1 MDRRTHTLGRRGST
15 LVALAVAAL
24 ATALLPATGSA
35 LTTASRPV
43 VKTAMNAT
51 LGQTILVNRRGLT
64 LYHLTAER
72 PGKFICTDRACLSLW
87 KPLVVPRGVTPTGPV
102 GRLGTTKRPGGR
114 RQVTYRGQP
123 LYTFTDDARPGDV
136 NGNGFEDVGT
146 WLAIPVDS
154 GSGGSSPPAPP
165 SPPEPAPPPAPS
177 PPPPPPPP
185 PPPSPPP
192 DGGGGGGYPY

>member
-1 MDRRTHTLGRRGST
+1 MDRRTHTLKGRGST
-15 LVALAVAAL
+15 LMAVTVAVL

-35 LTTASRPV
+35 MSTVSRPV
-43 VKTAMNAT
+43 VKIAMNAT

-102 GRLGTTKRPGGR
+102 GRLGTTKRPDGR

-136 NGNGFEDVGT
+136 KGNGFEDVGT
-146 WLAIPVDS
+146 WLAIPV
-154 GSGGSSPPAPP
+154 GTGGSTPPAPP
-165 SPPEPAPPPAPS
+165 APPPTPPEPAPPPAPS
-177 PPPPPPPP
+177 PPPPPSPTPPP
-185 PPPSPPP
+185 PP
-192 DGGGGGGYPY
+192 DDGGGGGYPY